1 MLKYFFRQKD
11 AFIFDLK
18 MKAKFNS
25 IGTVKRMGILPMTT
39 WTSIFLLWQFHF
51 TCGHD
56 IAISIF
62 SLCLFLHPYLHSG
75 NSYAFISFSEVQS
88 LFMSSLFSCFFF
100 KAFQSKS
107 FQIESPWLVPRGLW
121 VSNEWCAQP
130 PSYCLGVFMPTKP
143 HREQWLLTPRHSCPS
158 MEIGSYHKS

>member
-25 IGTVKRMGILPMTT
+25 VGTVKRMGILPMTT
-39 WTSIFLLWQFHF
+39 WTSTFLLWQFRF

-56 IAISIF
+56 TAISIF
-62 SLCLFLHPYLHSG
+62 SLFVFASISAFVELIRIHFFQWSAVFIHVLTFFL
-75 NSYAFISFSEVQS
+75 
-88 LFMSSLFSCFFF
+88 FFF

>member
-1 MLKYFFRQKD
+1 MNINLPALAIPFHMWSWHSHLHFLPVFVFASISAFGELICIHFFQWS
-11 AFIFDLK
+11 AVFIHVLTF
-18 MKAKFNS
+18 
-25 IGTVKRMGILPMTT
+25 
-39 WTSIFLLWQFHF
+39 FLFF
-51 TCGHD
+51 
-56 IAISIF
+56 
-62 SLCLFLHPYLHSG
+62 
-75 NSYAFISFSEVQS
+75 
-88 LFMSSLFSCFFF
+88 FFF